1 MNLVPFAFE
10 DCTIRVITD
19 GNGETLFVAKDVA
32 TALGYSNTTEA
43 VRDHCKHAKSLK
55 DIVGA
60 SGAYQQDQLLALDL
74 KTKVIPESDV
84 YRLTMRSQLESAD
97 RFQDWVCEEVIPSI
111 RKTGGYQ
118 AIPMQ
123 PFTTEQRAA
132 ELTPAFMQA
141 AKAFGFE
148 GNQAM
153 LSADKAIKAITGI
166 SPLGLMGHTHLIAPK
181 QEVLLTPTDIGN
193 RLGASAAIINTILDA
208 SGLQN
213 SYRDLKG
220 RLCHELTEA
229 GKAFGEYLDTGKKH
243 TDGTPIR
250 QIKWN
255 ASVIDVINADHN

>member
-1 MNLVPFAFE
+1 MSSMNLVPFAFE

-19 GNGETLFVAKDVA
+19 DNGETLFVAKDVA
-32 TALGYSNTTEA
+32 TALGYSDTDDA
-43 VRDHCKHAKSLK
+43 VRSHCKHMILLK
-55 DIVGA
+55 AGELTGLGMTNPP
-60 SGAYQQDQLLALDL
+60 SRGL
-74 KTKVIPESDV
+74 TVIPESDV

-97 RFQDWVCEEVIPSI
+97 RFQDWVCEKVIPSI

-148 GNQAM
+148 GNQAI

-166 SPLGLMGHTHLIAPK
+166 SPLGLMGHTNLIAPK

-208 SGLQN
+208 LGLQN

-243 TDGTPIR
+243 TDGTPVR

-255 ASVIDVINADHN
+255 ASVIDVINHN